1 MPELTVGDILGR
13 PRRAREGLVTARP
26 DETVRDAARRMA
38 EHSCGSVLVMGRRG
52 DALAGIFTER
62 DLLVRVVAA
71 GLDPARTPVAE
82 VMTADPETIG
92 ADAPVRDAVR
102 RMDEGAFRHLP
113 VVGGDGRVVG
123 VLSVRDVPV
132 LELGRMADELD
143 NRHRLAERIW

>member
-1 MPELTVGDILGR
+1 MPELCVGDILAR

-38 EHSCGSVLVMGRRG
+38 EHSCGSVLVMAPDGG
-52 DALAGIFTER
+52 LGGIFTER

-71 GLDPARTPVAE
+71 GLDPAGTPVSD
-82 VMTADPETIG
+82 VMTAGPETIG
-92 ADAPVRDAVR
+92 AEAPVRDAVR

-113 VVGGDGRVVG
+113 VVGEDGRVVG
-123 VLSVRDVPV
+123 VLSIRDVPV

-143 NRHRLAERIW
+143 SRHRLAERLW